1 MNIAR
6 INRIKHHLKTLATII
21 KLLTNELDALYLDVE
36 SNEENSD
43 TT

>member
-6 INRIKHHLKTLATII
+6 INRIKHHLKTLAAIM
-21 KLLTNELDALYLDVE
+21 KLLTNELDALYLDVD
-36 SNEENSD
+36 SKENDD